1 MRKILILA
9 GLRVETELA
18 DPETIELI
26 SKVLSEFETTG
37 AMDEDEMMFASR
49 FQDFEKKKAKDMHSG
64 GGRVR
69 QKATKRVSEA
79 YHLERAKKEKL
90 EEIRLAEKRVREE

>member
-1 MRKILILA
+1 
-9 GLRVETELA
+9 
-18 DPETIELI
+18 
-26 SKVLSEFETTG
+26 
-37 AMDEDEMMFASR
+37 MMFASR
-49 FQDFEKKKAKDMHSG
+49 FQDFEKKKAKDMHSA

-79 YHLERAKKEKL
+79 YHLERARKEKL